1 MFSRWGRGSSQG
13 ASDKI
18 RPGVIKQFSEVVI
31 NFSSQYGSSNSQSYT
46 AANLAGEPRIYD
58 KYGDFQE
65 ALVLVRRMFV

>member
-18 RPGVIKQFSEVVI
+18 RPAVIKQFSEVVI
-31 NFSSQYGSSNSQSYT
+31 NFSSQYGSSKSQSYT

-65 ALVLVRRMFV
+65 ALVLVRRRFV